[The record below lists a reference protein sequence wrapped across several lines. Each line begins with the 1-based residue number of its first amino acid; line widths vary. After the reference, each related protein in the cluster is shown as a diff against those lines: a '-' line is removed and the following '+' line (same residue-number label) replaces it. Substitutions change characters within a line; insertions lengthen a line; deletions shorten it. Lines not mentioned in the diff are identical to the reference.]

1 MAVINITL
9 ENFEAE
15 VIKSEK
21 TVLVDFWA
29 PWCGPCR
36 MLSPVVDEIGEE
48 RTDIKVGKVNVDEQE
63 ELAMRF
69 GIMSIPT
76 LIVFKNGEA
85 VKKTLETG
93 KSAIVLIPEIG
104 LTSEAVGIYYAEFGE
119 KLAVIHSM
127 LSIGERIED
136 RKSVV

>member
-1 MAVINITL
+1 MAVVNLTL

-29 PWCGPCR
+29 SWCGPCR
-36 MLSPVVDEIGEE
+36 MLSPVVDEIAEE

-76 LIVFKNGEA
+76 LIVFKNGEP
-85 VKKTLETG
+85 VRKTMGVQPKAASLGLLE
-93 KSAIVLIPEIG
+93 
-104 LTSEAVGIYYAEFGE
+104 
-119 KLAVIHSM
+119 
-127 LSIGERIED
+127 
-136 RKSVV
+136 

>member
-76 LIVFKNGEA
+76 LIVFKNGEP
-85 VKKTLETG
+85 VKKTLG
-93 KSAIVLIPEIG
+93 VQPKAAI
-104 LTSEAVGIYYAEFGE
+104 
-119 KLAVIHSM
+119 
-127 LSIGERIED
+127 IEM
-136 RKSVV
+136 VE